1 MLRTRALVVL
11 LCLLLGAILSA
22 GTGRAERKS
31 VALTLARTSFSAAS
45 DAVGPL
51 SPGSD
56 TREMRAVASASSAQL
71 DAGEALTAGQ
81 YLTSP
86 NGQYILV
93 MQGDGNLVEYEN
105 STPLWESGTTGTGAN
120 RALMQS
126 DGNFVLYNSS
136 GAVWQTHSMGA
147 AAAYSLKLQDDKN
160 LVIYNG
166 FTPVWNRYV
175 TLGAGQTLAAGRQL
189 VSLNGQYRLVM
200 QGDGNLVEYQNS
212 TALWASGTTG
222 TGANRAVMQS
232 DGNFVLYN
240 SSGAVWQ
247 THTTGAAGPYALEL
261 QGDKNLVIYN
271 GSTAVWT
278 RYVTLGAGQ
287 TLPAGQQL
295 VSLGGQYTL
304 QMQGDGNLVEYH
316 GSTPIWSTSTT
327 GTGANRAMMQR
338 DGNFVVYN
346 SSAWTWQSNS
356 YGATSAYTLVLQGD
370 GNVVIYNG
378 FNVVWAKNRGGI
390 PQDDY
395 PAPWRAPTPMD
406 STLDSWNEFNR
417 ECTSFVAWRLY
428 SRNGFWMPFNDN
440 AYAWGHD
447 AQVRGYAVDSNPRS
461 GSVAW
466 SGSGAGHVAWVQRV
480 NGSNVTIEEYNFYG
494 NGTYSYRTVPAS
506 SFQYI
511 HFRDL

>member
-1 MLRTRALVVL
+1 MDASVGTTNRKAKFNRTV
-11 LCLLLGAILSA
+11 
-22 GTGRAERKS
+22 
-31 VALTLARTSFSAAS
+31 AAS
-45 DAVGPL
+45 
-51 SPGSD
+51 SP
-56 TREMRAVASASSAQL
+56 AQL
-71 DAGEALTAGQ
+71 DAGEALTTGQ

-86 NGQYILV
+86 SGQYILV
-93 MQGDGNLVEYEN
+93 MQGDGNLVEYQG
-105 STPLWESGTTGTGAN
+105 SAPLWDSGTTGTGAN
-120 RALMQS
+120 RAVMQS

-136 GAVWQTHSMGA
+136 DAVWQTHSMGA
-147 AAAYSLKLQDDKN
+147 TAAYSLKLQDDNN

-166 FTPVWNRYV
+166 STPVWTRYV

-200 QGDGNLVEYQNS
+200 QGDGNLVEYQDS
-212 TALWASGTTG
+212 TALWDSGTTG

-232 DGNFVLYN
+232 DGNLVLYN

-247 THTTGAAGPYALEL
+247 SHSSGAKGPYALEL

-287 TLPAGQQL
+287 TLRAGQQL

-304 QMQGDGNLVEYH
+304 QMQGDGNLVEYQ
-316 GSTPIWSTSTT
+316 GSTPMWNSGTT
-327 GTGANRAMMQR
+327 GTGANRAVMQR

-346 SSAWTWQSNS
+346 SSAWVWQSNTS
-356 YGATSAYTLVLQGD
+356 SATSAYALVLQGD
-370 GNVVIYNG
+370 GNIVVYDG
-378 FNVVWAKNRGGI
+378 LNVVWAKNRGGV

-395 PAPWRAPTPMD
+395 PAPWRPPTPMD
-406 STLDSWNEFNR
+406 STLDSWRELNR

-428 SRNGFWMPFNDN
+428 SRNGFWMPFNDH
-440 AYAWGHD
+440 ASGWGYD
-447 AQVRGYAVDSNPRS
+447 AQARGYAVDSTPRV

-466 SGSGAGHVAWVQRV
+466 LAAGHVAWVQRV
-480 NGSNVTIEEYNFYG
+480 NGSNVTIEEYNYFG

-506 SFQYI
+506 SFRYI